1 MSGAVIGLG
10 KHSVAARS
18 PSSQVR
24 HPWRASIRT
33 GLAALLAALLAFPE
47 IARALSISDIPI
59 VATTVGVAVA
69 VTRVM
74 ALPSVEKFLDQFAPF
89 LSSTG
94 PADDPNRIEP
104 EQETP

>member
-1 MSGAVIGLG
+1 MG

-33 GLAALLAALLAFPE
+33 GLAALLAALIAFPQV
-47 IARALSISDIPI
+47 AAALSITDIPI
-59 VATTVGVAVA
+59 VATTVAVAVG

-74 ALPSVEKFLDQFAPF
+74 ALPSVEVFLDRFAPF

-94 PADDPNRIEP
+94 PTDDPNKPTP
-104 EQETP
+104 EQENSA

>member
-1 MSGAVIGLG
+1 MIDLPGR
-10 KHSVAARS
+10 HSIAARS

-24 HPWRASIRT
+24 HPWRAAFRT

-47 IARALSISDIPI
+47 IARVLSISDIPI

-74 ALPSVEKFLDQFAPF
+74 ALPSVERFLDDYAPF

-94 PADDPNRIEP
+94 PADDPNRIES
-104 EQETP
+104 EQETAR